1 VFVETSTA
9 NTASGPGRP
18 RDPRV
23 DVAITEAAIGVI
35 RDRGWAFTMEEVA
48 RRAGV
53 SKTSVY
59 RRYPTK
65 ISLAF
70 AAWEGDRDLRFPNT
84 DTGSIWGDLTAY
96 VMGTIRLVGSTVW
109 SSILPVLLAESRT
122 DPAVADTLSKVWD
135 WRLEVLRDALDR
147 GIARREIPAD
157 TDIHQV
163 RELIDGPI
171 LLRIAVTGEVMLPT
185 FADRLVED
193 VMSVITRS

>member
-1 VFVETSTA
+1 MSVESGTA
-9 NTASGPGRP
+9 TGPGRP
-18 RDPRV
+18 RDPKV
-23 DVAITEAAIGVI
+23 DTAIAEAAIAVI

-48 RRAGV
+48 REAGV
-53 SKTSVY
+53 SKASIY

-65 ISLAF
+65 IALAF

-96 VMGTIRLVGSTVW
+96 VMGTIRMGGNTVW
-109 SSILPVLLAESRT
+109 STILPVVIAEARS
-122 DPAVADTLSKVWD
+122 DPAIADTLAEVWA
-135 WRLEVLRDALDR
+135 WRSGVLRELIER

-157 TDIHQV
+157 TDIEHV

-171 LLRIAVTGEVMLPT
+171 LLRIAVTGEEMPPL

-193 VMSVITRS
+193 VMAVLTRS